1 MRIFHCK
8 IVSVKISG
16 QVEMNTMNAAKE
28 AALLMSSLSVYRGIT
43 SRTVAKAYY
52 ELLCSVNKPVF
63 EFTRAWG
70 NFVALLCERSCIDD
84 FSGYLT
90 ETALYD
96 ENLFSRAAAAG
107 REKEL
112 SSRTINAVRRDL
124 SVIQRISMISPER
137 LLNDY
142 LYRDELGSVANN
154 LPRWSCGQPI
164 REFLHE
170 DEIIDNLAEFYH
182 KNGCGMFARYR
193 AFIWRDKS
201 IEPVPYPDPISLS
214 SLKSYDVQR
223 KLVLDNTLAFLDGVQ
238 SNNCLLYGDRG
249 TGKSS
254 TVKAILNEYYP
265 RGLRMV
271 EMPKD
276 RLSDFPLLAEKL
288 AEVPLKFIIFI
299 DDLSFSSD
307 DKSYAQLKAVL
318 EGGLA
323 VRPDNTLIYATSNR
337 RHIVK
342 ETFADRTGDD
352 IHINDTIQETLS
364 LSDRFGL
371 SVSFTK
377 PSKEQYLEIVFALAR
392 EKQLMVGIDE
402 LTEKAERFAIERGG
416 RSPRCARQFISALET
431 SLSLTDNN

>member
-1 MRIFHCK
+1 
-8 IVSVKISG
+8 
-16 QVEMNTMNAAKE
+16 MNTMNAAKE
-28 AALLMSSLSVYRGIT
+28 AALLMSSLSIYRGIMT
-43 SRTVAKAYY
+43 RSVPQAYY
-52 ELLCSVNKPVF
+52 ELLCSVNKTVF
-63 EFTRAWG
+63 EFASAWG
-70 NFVALLCERSCIDD
+70 SFVSLLCERGCIDN

-107 REKEL
+107 KEKSL
-112 SSRTINAVRRDL
+112 STRTINAIRRDL
-124 SVIQRISMISPER
+124 SVIHRISMISPEAI
-137 LLNDY
+137 LNSY
-142 LYRDELGSVANN
+142 LYRDELGPVANN
-154 LPRWSCGQPI
+154 LPRWTCGEPV
-164 REFLHE
+164 REFLHD
-170 DEIIDNLAEFYH
+170 DEIIDTLADFY
-182 KNGCGMFARYR
+182 KRNGCGMFAKYR
-193 AFIWRDKS
+193 AFIWRNKA
-201 IEPVPYPDPISLS
+201 IEPVPYPDPIKLS

-223 KLVLDNTLAFLDGVQ
+223 KLAVDNTLAFLNGIQ

-254 TVKAILNEYYP
+254 TVKAILNEYCSQ
-265 RGLRMV
+265 GLRMV

-299 DDLSFSSD
+299 DDLSFSSE

-342 ETFADRTGDD
+342 ESFADRTGDD

-371 SVSFTK
+371 SISFLK
-377 PSKEQYLEIVFALAR
+377 PNKDQYLEIVFALAR
-392 EKQLMVGIDE
+392 EKKLMAGIDE

-431 SLSLTDNN
+431 ELNQKTVKGSQKQKEHSL

>member
-1 MRIFHCK
+1 MK
-8 IVSVKISG
+8 S
-16 QVEMNTMNAAKE
+16 MNASKE
-28 AALLMSSLSVYRGIT
+28 AALLMSSLSIYRGMN
-43 SRTVAKAYY
+43 SDPVAKAYY
-52 ELLCSVNKPVF
+52 ELLSSVNRPVF
-63 EFTRAWG
+63 EFADAWG
-70 NFVALLCERSCIDD
+70 KFVSLLCDKNFIDN

-90 ETALYD
+90 QTALYD
-96 ENLFSRAAAAG
+96 ENIFSRAAAAG
-107 REKEL
+107 KEMEL
-112 SSRTINAVRRDL
+112 SSRTINAIRRDL
-124 SVIQRISMISPER
+124 SAIQRISMLSPER
-137 LLNDY
+137 ILNDY

-154 LPRWSCGQPI
+154 LPRWSSGKPI

-170 DEIIDNLAEFYH
+170 DEIIDNLADFYR
-182 KNGCGMFARYR
+182 KNGCGLFAKYR
-193 AFIWRDKS
+193 AFIWRNKS
-201 IEPVPYPDPISLS
+201 IEPVPYPDPICIS

-223 KLVLDNTLAFLDGVQ
+223 KLVVDNTTAFLDGVQ

-276 RLSDFPLLAEKL
+276 RLCDFPLLAEKL

-299 DDLSFSSD
+299 DDLSFSSE
-307 DKSYAQLKAVL
+307 DKTYAQLKAVL

-323 VRPDNTLIYATSNR
+323 VRPENTLIYATSNR

-342 ETFADRTGDD
+342 ESFADRTGDD
-352 IHINDTIQETLS
+352 IHINDTIQESLS

-371 SVSFTK
+371 AVSFTK
-377 PSKEQYLEIVFALAR
+377 PSKEQYLEIVFALAK
-392 EKQLMVGIDE
+392 EKKLMVGIDE

-431 SLSLTDNN
+431 SFSL